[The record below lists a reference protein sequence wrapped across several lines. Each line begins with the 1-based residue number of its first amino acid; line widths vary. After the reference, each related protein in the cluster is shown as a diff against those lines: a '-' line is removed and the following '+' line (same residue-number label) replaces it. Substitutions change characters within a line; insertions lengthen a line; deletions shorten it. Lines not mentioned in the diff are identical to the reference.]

1 MSETRAKPLWDI
13 TVSTAENRTPDFSV
27 ISQYTCLCHGTDVKK
42 STRKL
47 RIIVVTGDRFGA
59 GTDANV
65 WITVYDYQGSESAKI
80 KLDNWGNDMEQ
91 GATDV
96 YEMEVDQSFSRPARI
111 KLWRDAY
118 GLANSW
124 FLDRVEICDSEG
136 GVSYFPVHRWI
147 APFTN
152 YLFYEFDSHLP
163 QEDPNKQQRE
173 VELEEKRRDYQ
184 IAVYIEDGPA
194 QCAELPSDEYFSHQY
209 KLDIVISKTSLL
221 IRSKLIDLRTPDKWT
236 TLEDLKN
243 IYQFC
248 LEKPKC
254 IDYWRED
261 WWFGLQRLQGCNP
274 VVIKLCTEIPLKFG
288 VQSTLIEPFLEG
300 MTLAEALAKKRI
312 FIIDYWILK
321 DVPCK
326 DGRTLPAPIALF
338 YMNKSNVLLPIAI
351 QLFQRKGPNNPVFLC
366 SDHQEVWLLAKMF
379 FNNADASYHQS
390 CTHLGFTHLLMEGVA
405 LCTHRNLSPSHPL
418 FRLLAP
424 HFRFLMAINARGLKF
439 LVAPGGWVDKT
450 MTIGCKGMFKIMK
463 RGIRNWR
470 MDRNGILP
478 NELKSRGVNQPDI
491 LPNYPYR
498 DDALAIYHAIHRY
511 VSKIVNYY
519 YDTPAK
525 IQQDS
530 ELRQWRAELVKDRK
544 NGGIGLLGV
553 PGRFGMFRTV
563 EEVVDTMT
571 VIISTCSVGHSAAN
585 FQQYEE
591 YSFPPNYPGMLVG
604 EIPHDKV
611 PRNIVSYLPNKDVT
625 LDTMVITKLL
635 SSGGT
640 KPLGHFEV
648 QYLFDPVS
656 VRAAEEFRQELHEIH
671 EQINRRCES
680 QDFPY
685 PWLDPSIV
693 PNSISI

>member
-1 MSETRAKPLWDI
+1 MSED
-13 TVSTAENRTPDFSV
+13 S
-27 ISQYTCLCHGTDVKK
+27 
-42 STRKL
+42 RKL
-47 RIIVVTGDRFGA
+47 RITVVTGDRFGA

-65 WITVYDYQGSESAKI
+65 WVTVYDHQGNETAKI
-80 KLDNWGNDMEQ
+80 KLDNWGNDLEQ

-96 YEMEVDQSFSRPARI
+96 YEVAVSQSFSRPAKI
-111 KLWRDAY
+111 KLRRDTY
-118 GLANSW
+118 GLADSW
-124 FLDRVEICDSEG
+124 FLDRIEICDSDTSNG
-136 GVSYFPVHRWI
+136 RVSYFPVHRWI

-152 YLFYEFDSHLP
+152 HLFYEFDSHLP
-163 QEDPNKQQRE
+163 QDDPNKQRRDL
-173 VELEEKRRDYQ
+173 ELEEKRRDYQ
-184 IAVYIEDGPA
+184 IAVHVEDGPA
-194 QCAELPSDEYFSHQY
+194 QKNKILKQILSSENAAVINTARFSSTVLKQVPL
-209 KLDIVISKTSLL
+209 LDIVISKTSLL

-236 TLEDLKN
+236 TLEDLKS
-243 IYQFC
+243 IYQLC

-254 IDYWRED
+254 IEYWRED

-274 VVIKLCTEIPLKFG
+274 VMIKLCTEIPLKLG
-288 VQSTLIEPFLEG
+288 VESTAIEPFLEG

-321 DVPCK
+321 DIPCK
-326 DGRTLPAPIALF
+326 DDQTLPAPIALF

-351 QLFQRKGPNNPVFLC
+351 QLFQQKGPDNPVFLC
-366 SDHQEVWLLAKMF
+366 GDHREVWLLAKMF

-405 LCTHRNLSPSHPL
+405 LCTQRNLSPSHPL

-450 MTIGCKGMFKIMK
+450 MTIGCKGMFEIMR
-463 RGIRNWR
+463 RGLRNWR
-470 MDRNGILP
+470 MDRNGVLP
-478 NELKSRGVNQPDI
+478 NELKSRGVNQPDV

-498 DDALAIYHAIHRY
+498 DDALAIYYAIHRY
-511 VSKIVNYY
+511 VSKIVKYY
-519 YDTPAK
+519 YDSPEK

-530 ELRQWRAELVKDRK
+530 ELQQWRAELVKDRK

-553 PGRFGMFRTV
+553 PGRFGMFRTA

-571 VIISTCSVGHSAAN
+571 VIITTCSVGHSAAN

-604 EIPHDKV
+604 EIPRDKV
-611 PRNIVSYLPNKDVT
+611 PRNIVSYVPSKDIT